1 MIVTGNNIH
10 RWWTVNTC
18 WCLVTDAR
26 LTQAGPSYLHVSLL
40 RYSRS
45 RRLELWRNL
54 YEVLWNILD
63 IVKEKTE
70 NNLKYLSTTCL
81 ERWFNVLFNYLDTWL
96 NCKTRVQTIS
106 RSTLDA
112 SQVLSNSISISD
124 SGGLDL
130 STLCNCNIPPPI
142 KLFRV
147 FQNILEYS
155 RTF

>member
-96 NCKTRVQTIS
+96 NCQTRAQTIS

-124 SGGLDL
+124 SGSLDL
-130 STLCNCNIPPPI
+130 SRLCNCKYTTTTHHETFWSLPEHSR
-142 KLFRV
+142 LF
-147 FQNILEYS
+147 
-155 RTF
+155 

>member
-96 NCKTRVQTIS
+96 NCQSRVQTIS

-130 STLCNCNIPPPI
+130 SRLCNCKYTTTTHHETFLSLPEHSR
-142 KLFRV
+142 LF
-147 FQNILEYS
+147 
-155 RTF
+155 

>member
-96 NCKTRVQTIS
+96 NCQTRVQTIS

-130 STLCNCNIPPPI
+130 SRLCNCKYTTTI
-142 KLFRV
+142 KLFGV
-147 FQNILEYS
+147 SQNILEHS